1 MSEELHR
8 TLKHLHSELQSGAPL
23 DDAARHELQA
33 VLAEIQGALDQK
45 EPHKATTR
53 ERLLKCA
60 VAFDLS
66 HPKLADLT
74 RVVSEALRE
83 AGV

>member
-1 MSEELHR
+1 MSEKLHR
-8 TLKHLHSELQSGAPL
+8 TLKQLHSELQSGAPL
-23 DDAARHELQA
+23 DDGARHELQA
-33 VLAEIQGALDQK
+33 VLAEIQGALEQAV
-45 EPHKATTR
+45 PHTATTR
-53 ERLLKCA
+53 ERLLKSA
-60 VAFDLS
+60 VAFELS